1 MDDLL
6 GRPVAEVYARC
17 PELKQKQLIIT
28 AAHGKFAGER
38 QCATLRVVAVRPDVL
53 VAARFLDG
61 QPPQEEEKTPDV

>member
-28 AAHGKFAGER
+28 AAHGKYAGER
-38 QCATLRVVAVRPDVL
+38 QDGTLRVIAVRPDAL

-61 QPPQEEEKTPDV
+61 EPKSAEEKETHV